1 MLSDPLHAKRAGPFS
16 ISVCT
21 NFLKVETH
29 RLEAFA
35 DGVLA
40 IAATVL
46 IFNVTADAPGA
57 AVGHAIHHAW
67 PSYIGYVVSF
77 LTIGMLWMNHH
88 AMMQHASQANSTF
101 KLLNVALLMCVAF
114 YPYPT
119 RLIAAHWDGGGLRP
133 AALMWGATSIAIGV
147 MFNVCWWYMIL
158 HRKEMAPKLSAK
170 TVTAVKRYAL
180 PGPFIWTAA
189 TLTAVWNP
197 KLAVLLYGIMTV
209 FYMFIVG
216 QFEGG

>member
-1 MLSDPLHAKRAGPFS
+1 M
-16 ISVCT
+16 
-21 NFLKVETH
+21 ETH

-57 AVGHAIHHAW
+57 AVGRAVNHAW

-77 LTIGMLWMNHH
+77 MTIGMLWMNHH
-88 AMMQHASQANSTF
+88 ALMQHATQANSTF
-101 KLLNVALLMCVAF
+101 KLLNVGLLMCIGF

-119 RLIAAHWDGGGLRP
+119 RLIAEHWDGGGLRP

-147 MFNVCWWYMIL
+147 MINICWWYMIF
-158 HRKEMAPKLSAK
+158 HRQEMAPELAAK
-170 TVTAVKRYAL
+170 TISAVKRFAL

-189 TLTAVWNP
+189 TLTALWSP
-197 KLAVLLYGIMTV
+197 RLAVLFYGLMTL
-209 FYMFIVG
+209 FYMFIVR
-216 QFEGG
+216 QFEGE

>member
-1 MLSDPLHAKRAGPFS
+1 M
-16 ISVCT
+16 T
-21 NFLKVETH
+21 VETH

-57 AVGHAIHHAW
+57 AVGRAVDHAW
-67 PSYIGYVVSF
+67 PSYIGYVISF

-88 AMMQHASQANSTF
+88 AMMRHASQANSTF
-101 KLLNVALLMCVAF
+101 KLLNVGLLMCIGF

-119 RLIAAHWDGGGLRP
+119 RLIAEHWSGGGLRP
-133 AALMWGATSIAIGV
+133 AAVMWGATSVAIGV
-147 MFNVCWWYMIL
+147 MINVCWWYMIL
-158 HRKEMAPKLSAK
+158 HRSEMAPQLTAK
-170 TVTAVKRYAL
+170 TITAVKRYAV

-189 TLTAVWNP
+189 TLTAIWNP
-197 KLAVLLYGIMTV
+197 RVAVLFYAVMTV
-209 FYMFIVG
+209 FYMFIVR
-216 QFEGG
+216 QFEGD

>member
-1 MLSDPLHAKRAGPFS
+1 MLLFS
-16 ISVCT
+16 IGVYS

-35 DGVLA
+35 DAVLA
-40 IAATVL
+40 IAATLL

-57 AVGHAIHHAW
+57 AVGHAIGQAW
-67 PSYIGYVVSF
+67 PSYVGYVISF

-88 AMMQHASQANSTF
+88 AMMRHASQANSTF
-101 KLLNVALLMCVAF
+101 KLLNVGLLMCVAF

-119 RLIAAHWDGGGLRP
+119 RLIAEHWDGGGLRP

-147 MFNVCWWYMIL
+147 MFNACWWYMIF
-158 HRKEMAPKLSAK
+158 HRKKMAPKLSAK
-170 TVTAVKRYAL
+170 TITSVKRYAL

-189 TLTAVWNP
+189 TLTAIWNP
-197 KLAVLLYGIMTV
+197 KLAVLFYGIMTL
-209 FYMFIVG
+209 FYMFIVR

>member
-1 MLSDPLHAKRAGPFS
+1 L
-16 ISVCT
+16 T
-21 NFLKVETH
+21 VETQ

-57 AVGHAIHHAW
+57 AVGRAVDHAW

-88 AMMQHASQANSTF
+88 AMMRHASQANSTF
-101 KLLNVALLMCVAF
+101 KLLNVGLLMCIGF

-119 RLIAAHWDGGGLRP
+119 RLIAEHWNGGGLRP
-133 AALMWGATSIAIGV
+133 AAVMWGTTSIAIGV
-147 MFNVCWWYMIL
+147 MINVCWWYMIF
-158 HRKEMAPKLSAK
+158 HRKEMAPHLAAR
-170 TVTAVKRYAL
+170 TITAVKRYAL

-189 TLTAVWNP
+189 TLTGIWNP
-197 KLAVLLYGIMTV
+197 KLAVLFYAMMTL
-209 FYMFIVG
+209 FYMFIVR
-216 QFEGG
+216 QFEGD